1 MASLSIISLP
11 QWKQF
16 FASIICSFLP
26 VTKVAIGS
34 NLKYDI
40 CHTLSIFE
48 KKISPTMSKCE
59 QCIVRQF
66 SSIKALTKDQLVQM
80 ANCKTSYTIKK
91 GEPIFE
97 EGETLNGVYCI
108 KDGVCKL
115 SKLSSNGKDQIVK
128 LVKAG
133 ELLGQR
139 SMISEESANLSAV
152 ALEDMEVCFVPKSEI
167 LQFFN
172 QNNDF
177 SMNVMKT
184 ICGDLK
190 EADDHMVDMAQKTVK
205 QRLAETLLYLEDTF
219 GKNDDGSIRIQ
230 LSREE
235 LAGMIG
241 TATESCIR
249 LLSEF
254 NKAKSIELQ
263 GKKIFIKDKKV
274 LQKIS

>member
-1 MASLSIISLP
+1 
-11 QWKQF
+11 
-16 FASIICSFLP
+16 
-26 VTKVAIGS
+26 
-34 NLKYDI
+34 
-40 CHTLSIFE
+40 
-48 KKISPTMSKCE
+48 MSKCE
-59 QCIVRQF
+59 QCIIREF
-66 SSIKALTKDQLVQM
+66 SSLKALNKEELLKM

-97 EGETLNGVYCI
+97 EGETVNGIYCV

-115 SKLSSNGKDQIVK
+115 SKLSANGKDQIVK
-128 LVKAG
+128 LVKPG

-139 SMISEESANLSAV
+139 SMISDEPANLSAV
-152 ALEDMEVCFVPKSEI
+152 ALEDMEVCFIPRTEV

-172 QNNDF
+172 NNNQF
-177 SMNVMKT
+177 SMNIMKS

-190 EADDHMVDMAQKTVK
+190 ESDDHMVSMAQKTVK
-205 QRLAETLLYLEDTF
+205 ERLAETLLYLDDTF
-219 GKNDDGSIRIQ
+219 GKNEDGSLHIQ

-254 NKAKSIELQ
+254 NKTGLIDLN
-263 GKKIFIKDKKV
+263 GKKISILDRGKLKR
-274 LQKIS
+274 LAE

>member
-1 MASLSIISLP
+1 M
-11 QWKQF
+11 
-16 FASIICSFLP
+16 
-26 VTKVAIGS
+26 
-34 NLKYDI
+34 N
-40 CHTLSIFE
+40 
-48 KKISPTMSKCE
+48 KCE

-66 SSIKALTKDQLVQM
+66 SSLKALNKDELLRM

-97 EGETLNGVYCI
+97 EGEITNGVYCI
-108 KDGVCKL
+108 KDGVCKMT
-115 SKLSSNGKDQIVK
+115 KLSANGKDQIVK
-128 LVKAG
+128 LVKPG

-139 SMISEESANLSAV
+139 SMISDEPANLTAV

-172 QNNDF
+172 QNNQF
-177 SMNVMKT
+177 SMNMMKT

-190 EADDHMVDMAQKTVK
+190 DADDHMVSMAQKTVK
-205 QRLAETLLYLEDTF
+205 ERMAETLLYLEETF
-219 GKNDDGSIRIQ
+219 GVNDDGSLRIQ

-254 NKAKSIELQ
+254 NKNGWVDLT
-263 GKKIFIKDKKV
+263 GKKITIKNKSQLKK
-274 LQKIS
+274 LSE

>member
-1 MASLSIISLP
+1 M
-11 QWKQF
+11 
-16 FASIICSFLP
+16 
-26 VTKVAIGS
+26 
-34 NLKYDI
+34 
-40 CHTLSIFE
+40 
-48 KKISPTMSKCE
+48 
-59 QCIVRQF
+59 RQF
-66 SSIKALTKDQLVQM
+66 SSIKALTKDELIKV
-80 ANCKTSYTIKK
+80 ANCKTAYTIKK
-91 GEPIFE
+91 GQSLFE
-97 EGETLNGVYCI
+97 EGENLNGIYCI

-115 SKLSSNGKDQIVK
+115 SKLSSNGKDQIIK
-128 LVKAG
+128 LVKPG

-152 ALEDMEVCFVPKSEI
+152 ALEDMEVCFVPKAEI
-167 LQFFN
+167 LQFFT

-177 SMNVMKT
+177 SMDVMRT

-190 EADDHMVDMAQKTVK
+190 EADDHMVNMAQKTVK

-219 GKNDDGSIRIQ
+219 GSNEDGTIRLL

-254 NKAKSIELQ
+254 NKKGYIDIV
-263 GKKIFIKDKKV
+263 GKKILLKDKTTLK
-274 LQKIS
+274 KIT